1 MFSKIRT
8 TKTAVWFLAFVG
20 LVFSPL
26 LLVTAHAQ
34 VAGATLSGT
43 VSDQSGGVVPQAAI
57 SIKNIATA
65 ITRSSTTSTAGFYSV
80 PNLLPGTYE
89 IRASAQGFSTELE
102 TGITLTVGEQQV
114 LNFTLQVGQISQTVE
129 VSTEAPTVQLGSS
142 SISAVINSTT
152 VRELPLNG
160 RSWTDLAALQPGVSA
175 ITAQADFTVGGDRGN
190 RGFGNQI
197 TIAGARPEQNNY
209 RLDGVSINDFNNA
222 APGSVLGGD
231 MGVDAIQEFSV
242 LTSNVSAEY
251 GRTSGGV
258 INAITKSGTN
268 QFHGS
273 AYEFIRNDHLDA
285 ANFFE
290 NAGGIKKASFKQNQF
305 GVAAGG
311 PIRKDKLF
319 VFGDYEALRRSKG
332 VPQSI
337 SVPSN
342 DARLGILHDSCG
354 NAPGTAYAS
363 TTDFGNCK
371 TTTGGAYVP
380 NPVFAGSCPSG
391 ATNLSPG
398 NASIC
403 VDNNVKLYLPF
414 WPVSANTNSSGN
426 TASYTFPAEQVVNE
440 NFFTIRGDDKISEK
454 DSLAG
459 TYLRDFTPYSS
470 PDGLDAVLVNS
481 QTHRQIVTL
490 EETHIFT
497 PTLVNSARF
506 GYSREWELND
516 KGVGAI
522 NSLANQSSLAAI
534 PGQFAAHVLNNGLG
548 IDTFSGGVNGNS
560 NFIYAWN
567 SYQGYDDAFWTH
579 GTHSLKFGGGV
590 ERQQL
595 NRLSHTDPSGVFT
608 FGSLSD
614 FLTNIPAKFTGE
626 NASTVTPQ
634 GLRQTI
640 FGLYVQDDWR
650 FRPNLTLNLGLR
662 WEMSTTINDN
672 HGGIVNLINMQ
683 TAPNL
688 IGITDSL
695 PLCGRFIAGSCAP
708 GGPLFGNFTRRN
720 FEPRV
725 GFAWDPFHN
734 GKTAVR
740 GSFGVFDILP
750 LAYQYIASATKQF
763 PFISSGSLK
772 ACKAGQPPSSCLM
785 PGDFYTGAYPKISP
799 ATGNGGTN
807 KGGNSIEQFP
817 HRSYDMQWN
826 LNMQRELVKN
836 LTVMAGYV
844 GSRGVHE
851 PFRVDDADIV
861 IPTLTPEGR
870 WLFPNPA
877 GSGTQVND
885 QYGSIGR
892 LTYNGNSYF
901 HALEFA
907 VQKAMSH
914 GIQFQTSFTWGKSM
928 DTGSAAGHGDQFS
941 NSISSL
947 PYYDQRMLRTR
958 SDFDTKRTL
967 VVSATW
973 QVPSPKSLS
982 GPAAWIANG
991 WELGWI
997 FKANDGVPFT
1007 ATWGT
1012 GNDPQGLKNGDDWAF
1027 PDVLS
1032 KPGCETLINPR
1043 NPNKYIKTECFAVP
1057 TAPSL
1062 AFFNA
1067 AQPLG
1072 CDQSF
1077 GSSDPTQTNYLWCPN
1092 LRGTAGRNL
1101 LTGPGTT
1108 NLDFSVYKNHT
1119 FKRISENFNVQF
1131 RAEFFNILNHANFA
1145 IPPIA
1150 STHTDIFDFTGTRLD
1165 TAGVITSTTTAGREI
1180 QFALKFGW

>member
-8 TKTAVWFLAFVG
+8 TKTAACFLSFVA
-20 LVFSPL
+20 LLCSPL
-26 LLVTAHAQ
+26 LLATAHAQ

-43 VSDQSGGVVPQAAI
+43 VADQSGGLVPQAAI
-57 SIKNIATA
+57 SIRNTATD

-89 IRASAQGFSTELE
+89 VKASAQGFSSQVQM
-102 TGITLTVGEQQV
+102 GVTLTVGEQQV

-160 RSWTDLAALQPGVSA
+160 RSWTDLAALQPGVGA
-175 ITAQADFTVGGDRGN
+175 ITAQADFSVGADRGN

-222 APGSVLGGD
+222 APGSVMGGD

-273 AYEFIRNDHLDA
+273 AYEFLRNDHLDA

-305 GVAAGG
+305 GIAAGG

-319 VFGDYEALRRSKG
+319 VFGDYEGLRRSKG

-337 SVPSN
+337 TVPSN
-342 DARLGILHDSCG
+342 NARKGIL
-354 NAPGTAYAS
+354 A
-363 TTDFGNCK
+363 
-371 TTTGGAYVP
+371 GGGP
-380 NPVFAGSCPSG
+380 PPTSCPANS
-391 ATNLSPG
+391 TLLDPS
-398 NASIC
+398 ASVC
-403 VDNNVKLYLPF
+403 VDNSVALYLPF
-414 WPVSANTNSSGN
+414 WPVSTNIPAGSNGD
-426 TASYTFPAEQVVNE
+426 TASYAFAAQQVINE

-470 PDGLDAVLVNS
+470 PDGLDAVLVSS

-506 GYSREWELND
+506 GFSREWELND

-522 NSLANQSSLAAI
+522 NPLANQASLAAI
-534 PGQFAAHVLNNGLG
+534 PGQFAAHVLGNGLG
-548 IDTFSGGVNGNS
+548 IDTFGGGVNGNS

-579 GTHSLKFGGGV
+579 GTHSIKFGGGV

-626 NASTVTPQ
+626 DASTVTPQ

-695 PLCGRFIAGSCAP
+695 PLCGKFIAGSCAP
-708 GGPLFGNFTRRN
+708 GGPLFGNFTHRN

-772 ACKAGQPPSSCLM
+772 ACKAGQPPSTCLM
-785 PGDFYTGAYPKISP
+785 PGDFYTGAFPKISP
-799 ATGNGGTN
+799 ATGNGGTS
-807 KGGNSIEQFP
+807 KGGNSIEQYP

-826 LNMQRELVKN
+826 LNIQRELVKD
-836 LTVMAGYV
+836 LTLMAGYV

-870 WLFPNPA
+870 WLFPNPVK
-877 GSGTQVND
+877 SGTQVND

-901 HALEFA
+901 HALEVA

-914 GIQFQTSFTWGKSM
+914 GVQFQTSFTWGKSM

-958 SDFDTKRTL
+958 SDFDIKRTL

-1012 GNDPQGLKNGDDWAF
+1012 GNDPQGLNNGDDWAF
-1027 PDVLS
+1027 PDVLNT
-1032 KPGCETLINPR
+1032 PGCATLTNPR

-1057 TAPSL
+1057 AAPCPTGTDATSCPFYTG
-1062 AFFNA
+1062 ASNGI
-1067 AQPLG
+1067 G
-1072 CDQSF
+1072 CDPAPPMGPKGAPLPVPFPQCF
-1077 GSSDPTQTNYLWCPN
+1077 N

-1108 NLDFSVYKNHT
+1108 NLDFSVFKNQSI
-1119 FKRISENFNVQF
+1119 KRISETFNVQF

-1150 STHTDIFDFTGTRLD
+1150 STHTDIFDSTGTRLD
-1165 TAGVITSTTTAGREI
+1165 TTAGVITSTTTPGREI